1 MVLRPGTD
9 WMADLEAACPNK
21 NAQVLFGCRSG
32 ARSAKA
38 CVAAKDAG
46 YTNIYNAVGGFAG
59 WEEAK
64 AEVE

>member
-1 MVLRPGTD
+1 MVLRPSKD

-21 NAQVLFGCRSG
+21 DAQVLFGCRSG

-46 YTNIYNAVGGFAG
+46 YTNIHNAAGGFTS
-59 WEEAK
+59 WVEAK